1 MRGALLGGDRVA
13 SGAEQDAIVLFLL
26 VIGKAPE
33 NSGKFRKSE
42 CQGSL
47 GNRQYASPGGW
58 GPHPLLTCQLSPTLN
73 ASRPLP
79 TQYYQIKN
87 RTCLLTIARREKE
100 KKKKLVNK
108 YIRNSGFRLSV

>member
-1 MRGALLGGDRVA
+1 MGRDRVA
-13 SGAEQDAIVLFLL
+13 SGAEQDTIVLFLL

-42 CQGSL
+42 FQGSL
-47 GNRQYASPGGW
+47 ENRQYPSSGGW
-58 GPHPLLTCQLSPTLN
+58 GSHPSPTDSQLSPTLN
-73 ASRPLP
+73 ASRLLP

-100 KKKKLVNK
+100 KEKKNLANK
-108 YIRNSGFRLSV
+108 